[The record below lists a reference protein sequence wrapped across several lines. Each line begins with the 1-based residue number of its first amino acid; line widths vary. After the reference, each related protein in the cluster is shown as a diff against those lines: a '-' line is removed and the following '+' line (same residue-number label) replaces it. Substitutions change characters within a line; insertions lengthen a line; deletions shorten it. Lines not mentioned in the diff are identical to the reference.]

1 MGATVCPCSWAWPE
15 EEPYECALES
25 AMLSLLAAGGS
36 RPKLSIKCNGE
47 LGRRLSSEVLALQ
60 AGGPELASPAST

>member
-1 MGATVCPCSWAWPE
+1 MLLSVLAAGRGQRKSLMR
-15 EEPYECALES
+15 CALES
-25 AMLSLLAAGGS
+25 AMLSLVAAGGS

-47 LGRRLSSEVLALQ
+47 LGRQLSSEVLALQ

>member
-1 MGATVCPCSWAWPE
+1 MILSVLAAGRGQRKSLMRCV
-15 EEPYECALES
+15 LES
-25 AMLSLLAAGGS
+25 AMFSLVVAGGS
-36 RPKLSIKCNGE
+36 RPKLSIKCHGE